1 MASKKYSF
9 LAGALCL
16 LASAGFA
23 QTTTTTTTSGT
34 GYDVADSSVV
44 PTSRM
49 PQQTEF
55 MQGTYNF
62 PAKPR
67 SMWELGLKV
76 GSFMV
81 AGDVPA
87 KFPGIGFGAHIR
99 KALGYVFS
107 LRLEYMYANGKGL
120 NWRGS
125 SAGSI
130 GQNPVLRGLGYTA
143 SDLVFMN
150 YKTNVQDLALEGII
164 TLNNIRFHKAQSGF
178 NVYGIVGIGATT
190 YDTKYNM
197 LNGGT
202 RYNFNTIT
210 GYGIYKNRKDVR
222 DQLNNLLD
230 DSYETTAENYGD
242 RRAKLGG
249 NTLLPVGH
257 VGAGIAFRL
266 NRRLNIAIEDRYTI
280 TRSDLLDGQRW
291 QETGVL
297 TPDYDSYNY
306 ATIGLNIN
314 LGAKAVEP
322 LWWLNP
328 LDYAYQE
335 IRKPRL
341 MILPKPV
348 LPDTDGDGVTDQFD
362 QEVTPAGCPVDSH
375 GVSLDTDG
383 DGVPDCRD
391 KEKVTPTSWQPVDAD
406 GIGKAPCPDSTC
418 FAKYGFMGAGEC
430 ATVLGAMPSIAF
442 RGNASSLTADQK
454 SMLAGVAARLRN
466 SPNCRITIVGY
477 CTESKAKQ
485 SSGSAR
491 AENVRKYL
499 VESEGIS
506 NDRITVLLAQEGGDC
521 GTVDLRAE

>member
-16 LASAGFA
+16 VAATGFA
-23 QTTTTTTTSGT
+23 QTTTSNS
-34 GYDVADSSVV
+34 GYDVADSSVI
-44 PTSRM
+44 PSRGM

-67 SMWELGLKV
+67 NMWELGLKV

-81 AGDVPA
+81 SGDVPA
-87 KFPGIGFGAHIR
+87 KFPGVGFGAHIR

-107 LRLEYMYANGKGL
+107 LRLEYMYGIGKGL
-120 NWRGS
+120 NWNAN
-125 SAGSI
+125 SAGAI
-130 GQNPVLRGLGYTA
+130 TNNPVLRSLGYTGA
-143 SDLVFMN
+143 NKVFMN
-150 YKTNVQDLALEGII
+150 YKTNVQDLALEGVI
-164 TLNNIRFHKAQSGF
+164 TFNNIRFHKAKSGF
-178 NVYGIVGIGATT
+178 NVYGLIGIGATT
-190 YDTKYNM
+190 YDTKYNFK
-197 LNGGT
+197 NGST
-202 RYNFNTIT
+202 LVDFS
-210 GYGIYKNRKDVR
+210 GINGNVYENRKDTK
-222 DQLNNLLD
+222 DAIDAKLD
-230 DSYETTAENYGD
+230 DTYETPAENEGN
-242 RRAKLGG
+242 RRPKLGS

-257 VGAGIAFRL
+257 FGAGIAFRL
-266 NRRLNIAIEDRYTI
+266 NRRFNIAIEDRYTI
-280 TRSDLLDGQRW
+280 TRSDLIDGQRW
-291 QETGVL
+291 SDQGSL
-297 TPDYDSYNY
+297 SPDYDSYNY
-306 ATIGLNIN
+306 ATVGLNIN

-362 QEVTPAGCPVDSH
+362 QEVTPAGCPVDAH

-391 KEKVTPTSWQPVDAD
+391 KEKITPTTCQPVDAD
-406 GIGKAPCPDSTC
+406 GVGKCPVQCPDSTC
-418 FAKYGFMGAGEC
+418 PGWVNPNNC
-430 ATVLGAMPSIAF
+430 AAIGTTPISF
-442 RGNASSLTADQK
+442 SRGSTLNSDQK
-454 SMLAGVAARLRN
+454 ALLAGIAARLRN

-485 SSGSAR
+485 SSGAAR
-491 AENVRKYL
+491 AENIRKYF

-506 NDRITVLLAQEGGDC
+506 NDRITLLLAQEGGDC
-521 GTVDLRAE
+521 NTVDVRGE

>member
-1 MASKKYSF
+1 MVSKKYSF
-9 LAGALCL
+9 IAGALCL
-16 LASAGFA
+16 LGSTGFA
-23 QTTTTTTTSGT
+23 QTTTSSS

-44 PTSRM
+44 PSRGM

-81 AGDVPA
+81 AGDIPA
-87 KFPGIGFGAHIR
+87 RFPGVGFGAHIR

-107 LRLEYMYANGKGL
+107 LRLEYMYGIGKGL
-120 NWRGS
+120 NWNATS
-125 SAGSI
+125 NYYSNTAWWNAGYRPT
-130 GQNPVLRGLGYTA
+130 NPQQARI
-143 SDLVFMN
+143 FEN
-150 YKTNVQDLALEGII
+150 YKTNVQDLSLEGII
-164 TLNNIRFHKAQSGF
+164 TLNNVRFHKAQSGF
-178 NVYGIVGIGATT
+178 NVYALLGIGAAT
-190 YDTKYNM
+190 YDTKVNA
-197 LNGGT
+197 LNGT
-202 RYNFNTIT
+202 TPYNFSSIS
-210 GYGIYKNRKDVR
+210 GYNDYKNRKNVR
-222 DQLNNLLD
+222 DQLKSLMD
-230 DSYETTAENYGD
+230 DSYETQAENDGP
-242 RRAKLGG
+242 RRPKLGG
-249 NTLLPVGH
+249 NTLIPVGH
-257 VGAGIAFRL
+257 IGAGIAFRL
-266 NRRLNIAIEDRYTI
+266 NRRLNLAIEDRFTI
-280 TRSDLLDGQRW
+280 TRTDLIDGHRW
-291 QETGVL
+291 AEQVFGQPVMTS
-297 TPDYDSYNY
+297 DYDAYNY
-306 ATIGLNIN
+306 ATVGLNIN

-375 GVSLDTDG
+375 GVSLDSDG

-391 KEKVTPTSWQPVDAD
+391 KEKVTPTYCQPVDAD
-406 GIGKAPCPDSTC
+406 GVGKCPCPDSTC
-418 FAKYGFMGAGEC
+418 FQGMVRAGDC
-430 ATVLGAMPSIAF
+430 ATSLGSMPSIAF
-442 RGNASSLTADQK
+442 KGSASKLTTEQK
-454 SMLAGVAARLRN
+454 SLLAGVAANLRN
-466 SPNCRITIVGY
+466 NPNCRISIVGY

-506 NDRITVLLAQEGGDC
+506 NDRITVLLGQQGGDC
-521 GTVDLRAE
+521 NTVDLRAE